1 MKKVFKK
8 TKINLFDKGKF
19 FEQMNIVCST
29 FIFNSYPLEEA
40 IKKIATFGFKKVELC
55 VNPLHSNPNRW
66 KKQPEEIKLLVKRLG
81 LEVNS
86 IHVPLLA
93 EISDSYTRKIRDI
106 STNLTKE
113 CIDLAAFF
121 GSSFIVQHVR
131 VIERP
136 EESGQNITLEETL
149 PDLNE
154 MAFYAERKKIKLAIE
169 NVPSKTERM
178 LGKTIEEVINIVDIL
193 PEESAGLCLDLT
205 HCLVCGYDPVK
216 ALRSINSKR
225 LLSIHASDNFTKQLR
240 DVHLPLGSGD
250 IPWKRVIDIL
260 KAKGFQ
266 GSFVIE
272 VAEQEDGNKALMSS
286 LEFLRKINSFLKFH
300 NGVFIVDS

>member
-1 MKKVFKK
+1 
-8 TKINLFDKGKF
+8 
-19 FEQMNIVCST
+19 MNIVCST
-29 FIFNSYPLEEA
+29 FLFNSYPLEEA
-40 IKKIATFGFKKVELC
+40 IRKIAAFGLKRVEFC
-55 VNPLHSNPNRW
+55 INPLHSNPNRW
-66 KKQPEEIKLLVKRLG
+66 KKRPEEIKFLVKRLG

-93 EISDSYTRKIRDI
+93 EISDSYSHKIRDI
-106 STNLTKE
+106 STKLTKE
-113 CIDLAAFF
+113 SIDLAAFF

-154 MAFYAERKKIKLAIE
+154 MAFYAARKKIKIAIE
-169 NVPSKTERM
+169 NVPSKTKRM
-178 LGKTIEEVINIVDIL
+178 LGKTIEEVINIVDVL
-193 PEESAGLCLDLT
+193 PKESVGICLDLT
-205 HCLVCGYDPVK
+205 HCLACGYDPVK
-216 ALRSINSKR
+216 ALKSIDSHR
-225 LLSIHASDNFTKQLR
+225 LLSIHASDNLSKQLR

-250 IPWKRVIDIL
+250 IPWKRIIDII

-272 VAEQEDGNKALMSS
+272 VAEQEDVNKALMSS

-300 NGVFIVDS
+300 NGAFIIDS

>member
-8 TKINLFDKGKF
+8 TKINLFNKGKF
-19 FEQMNIVCST
+19 FEQMKIVCST

-66 KKQPEEIKLLVKRLG
+66 KKRPEEIKLLVKRLG

-86 IHVPLLA
+86 IHVPLPA
-93 EISDSYTRKIRDI
+93 GIPDSYSHKIRDI
-106 STNLTKE
+106 STSLTKE
-113 CIDLAAFF
+113 SIDLAAFF

-131 VIERP
+131 VIERS
-136 EESGQNITLEETL
+136 EKSGGDITLEETL

-154 MAFYAERKKIKLAIE
+154 MAFYAERKKIKIAIE
-169 NVPSKTERM
+169 NVPSKTGRM
-178 LGKTIEEVINIVDIL
+178 LGKNIEEVLNIVDIL
-193 PEESAGLCLDLT
+193 PKESVSVCLDLT
-205 HCLVCGYDPVK
+205 HCLACGYDPVR
-216 ALRSINSKR
+216 ALKSFDSKR
-225 LLSIHASDNFTKQLR
+225 LISIHASDNFLKQLR
-240 DVHLPLGSGD
+240 DVHLPIGSGD

-260 KAKGFQ
+260 KDIGFQ

-286 LEFLRKINSFLKFH
+286 LEFLRKIISF
-300 NGVFIVDS
+300 

>member
-19 FEQMNIVCST
+19 FEQMKIVCST

-40 IKKIATFGFKKVELC
+40 IRKIAAFGFKKVELC

-66 KKQPEEIKLLVKRLG
+66 KKRPEEIKLLVKRLG

-86 IHVPLLA
+86 IHVPLPA
-93 EISDSYTRKIRDI
+93 GISDSYSRKIRDI
-106 STNLTKE
+106 STSLTKE
-113 CIDLAAFF
+113 SIDLAAFF

-131 VIERP
+131 VIERS
-136 EESGQNITLEETL
+136 EKSGGNITLEEAL

-154 MAFYAERKKIKLAIE
+154 IAFYAERKKIKIAIE

-178 LGKTIEEVINIVDIL
+178 LGKNIEEVINIVDIL
-193 PEESAGLCLDLT
+193 PKESVGICLDLT
-205 HCLVCGYDPVK
+205 HCLAGGYDPVR
-216 ALRSINSKR
+216 ALKSFDSKR
-225 LLSIHASDNFTKQLR
+225 LISIHASDNFLKQLR
-240 DVHLPLGSGD
+240 DVHLPIGSGD

-260 KAKGFQ
+260 KDIGFQ

-286 LEFLRKINSFLKFH
+286 LEFLRKIISF
-300 NGVFIVDS
+300 

>member
-8 TKINLFDKGKF
+8 TKINLFNKGEF
-19 FEQMNIVCST
+19 FEQMKIVCST
-29 FIFNSYPLEEA
+29 FIFNSYRLEEA

-66 KKQPEEIKLLVKRLG
+66 KKRPEEIKLLVKRLG

-86 IHVPLLA
+86 IHVPLPA
-93 EISDSYTRKIRDI
+93 GISDSYSRKIRDI
-106 STNLTKE
+106 STSLTKE
-113 CIDLAAFF
+113 SIDLAAFF

-131 VIERP
+131 VIERS
-136 EESGQNITLEETL
+136 EKSGGDITLEETL

-154 MAFYAERKKIKLAIE
+154 MAFYAERKKIKIAIE
-169 NVPSKTERM
+169 NVPSKTGRM
-178 LGKTIEEVINIVDIL
+178 LGKNIEEVLNIVDIL
-193 PEESAGLCLDLT
+193 PKESVGICLDLT
-205 HCLVCGYDPVK
+205 HCLAGGYDPVR
-216 ALRSINSKR
+216 ALKSFDSKR
-225 LLSIHASDNFTKQLR
+225 LISIHASDNFTKQLI
-240 DVHLPLGSGD
+240 DVHLPIGSGD

-260 KAKGFQ
+260 KDIGFQ

-286 LEFLRKINSFLKFH
+286 LEFLRKIISF
-300 NGVFIVDS
+300 